1 VAYNLHNIFYM
12 PNLRLKTGKLTM
24 KKVRFILV
32 TISILAGIMHNAG
45 CNLTNQYDVRGVWIF
60 TGNYN
65 DIDFNKTL
73 NFRGDKTQGTVTDES
88 TGIASYSSD
97 GYNVEF
103 DLSIICFC
111 KKTWEGH
118 FVDNDHLEGTLSGCS
133 SGKWTAS
140 RI

>member
-1 VAYNLHNIFYM
+1 
-12 PNLRLKTGKLTM
+12 M
-24 KKVRFILV
+24 KKVHFILF
-32 TISILAGIMHNAG
+32 IICILAGIMLNAG
-45 CNLTNQYDVRGVWIF
+45 CNLTIQYDVRGVWIF
-60 TGNYN
+60 TGNYD

-73 NFRGDKTQGTVTDES
+73 NFKGDNTQGTVTAEF

-97 GYNVEF
+97 GYTVEF

-111 KKTWEGH
+111 KKTWKGH
-118 FVDNDHLEGTLSGCS
+118 FVDIDHLEGTLSGCS

>member
-1 VAYNLHNIFYM
+1 MEEKIRRTHL
-12 PNLRLKTGKLTM
+12 
-24 KKVRFILV
+24 ILV
-32 TISILAGIMHNAG
+32 TAGILAGIMLHAG
-45 CNLTNQYDVRGVWIF
+45 CNLTNHYDVKGIWRF

-65 DIDFNKTL
+65 DIDFDKTL
-73 NFRGDKTQGTVTDES
+73 NFRGDRTHGTVTDELN
-88 TGIASYSSD
+88 GMASYTSD
-97 GYNVEF
+97 GYTVEF

-111 KKTWEGH
+111 KKTWKGH